1 LSLPTSASFV
11 DKQAQMMAQSLQG
24 LHNATQM
31 ENYIKY
37 LRYAKDGYDKT
48 NTVPMP
54 GEVGTRFTD
63 QPISKETRR
72 VFSEEI
78 NNVMNGEYQARQT
91 KQPQQKAPTQQT
103 TQQATKPSAPV
114 APPKEAAPKG
124 VPSGSVAVG
133 WSKSGQRVYKAPDGS
148 LHTED

>member
-1 LSLPTSASFV
+1 
-11 DKQAQMMAQSLQG
+11 
-24 LHNATQM
+24 M

-54 GEVGTRFTD
+54 GEVGTNFTM
-63 QPISKETRR
+63 QPISQETRR

-78 NNVMNGEYQARQT
+78 NNVMNGEYQAS
-91 KQPQQKAPTQQT
+91 QKAPAKSKPVQQKPS
-103 TQQATKPSAPV
+103 QQPASQASQQPTSQAAKPSAPV
-114 APPKEAAPKG
+114 APPKEGLPKG
-124 VPSGSVAVG
+124 VPAGSVPVG
-133 WSKSGQRVYKAPDGS
+133 WSKTGQRVYKAPDNS